1 MSYGPSVAL
10 PLDREANPLP
20 ILSSSPVVAG
30 ALVYRLGTTAALC
43 RFGSALADGQD

>member
-20 ILSSSPVVAG
+20 ILSSSPVVG
-30 ALVYRLGTTAALC
+30 ALVYRLGTTATLC